1 MRASQAE
8 KMETI
13 RLVEGSALSTR
24 RTLEELDVPRST
36 FYRWYRSYTEDGYD
50 GLARQPSSQRRFWN
64 RIPEPERRKVVET
77 AIAKP
82 ELSPRELAWQIT
94 DTQGYFISESSVYR
108 ILKSFDLV
116 TSPAYVV
123 LAAKDRFDR
132 PTRRVHELWQTDF
145 TYFKIVGWGWYYL
158 LTVLD
163 DYSRYIIAWQ
173 LFENMAT
180 GDVKELLE
188 RAIAKTGMWG
198 VPIRYRPRL
207 LSDNG
212 PCFIARELQEYLRDH
227 AMEHTRSRPYHP
239 MTQGKI
245 ERYHRSLKNVVT
257 LQNYYLPWH
266 LEEEIR
272 RFVGYYNDERV
283 HESLENLTPA
293 DVYHGRGREIL
304 TARERLKR
312 QTLRRRRRYNRAL
325 SHREE
330 ELIRPAAFREVSLIR
345 EPESVPFT

>member
-1 MRASQAE
+1 MRVSQAE

-13 RLVEGSALSTR
+13 RLVESSALPVR
-24 RTLEELDVPRST
+24 RTLAELDVPPST
-36 FYRWYRSYTEDGYD
+36 FYRWYRAYVEDGYE
-50 GLARQPSSQRRFWN
+50 GLAAKPSAQRRFWN
-64 RIPEPERRKVVET
+64 RIPEPERRMVVET
-77 AIAKP
+77 ALAKP

-94 DTQGYFISESSVYR
+94 DSQSYFISESSVYR
-108 ILKSFDLV
+108 ILKAFDLV
-116 TSPAYVV
+116 TSPAYMV
-123 LAAKDRFDR
+123 LSAKDRFES

-145 TYFKIVGWGWYYL
+145 TYFKIIGWGWYYL

-163 DYSRYIIAWQ
+163 DYSRYIIDWK
-173 LFENMAT
+173 LFENMAS
-180 GDVKELLE
+180 GDVKELLD
-188 RAIAKTGMWG
+188 RAIARTGVRG
-198 VPIRYRPRL
+198 VPIRHRPRL

-212 PCFIARELQEYLRDH
+212 PCFIARELAEYLREREI
-227 AMEHTRSRPYHP
+227 AHTRSRPYHP

-312 QTLRRRRRYNRAL
+312 QTLRRRRRQNRAL
-325 SHREE
+325 PEREE
-330 ELIRPAAFREVSLIR
+330 EIIRPAVFREVSLIR
-345 EPESVPFT
+345 EPESVPLT